1 MKFIQDL
8 SALFA
13 LLIAAA
19 MLTYGT
25 FEYRTTGI
33 LLLWLAFVILA
44 FLLLAVS
51 VELEKLE
58 KRVKE
63 LESNLK
69 DGEG

>member
-1 MKFIQDL
+1 MKLVRDL

-19 MLTYGT
+19 MLAYGA

-33 LLLWLAFVILA
+33 LLLWLALVVLA

-51 VELEKLE
+51 MELENLE
-58 KRVKE
+58 ERVKE
-63 LESNLK
+63 LESNL
-69 DGEG
+69 ESRQE